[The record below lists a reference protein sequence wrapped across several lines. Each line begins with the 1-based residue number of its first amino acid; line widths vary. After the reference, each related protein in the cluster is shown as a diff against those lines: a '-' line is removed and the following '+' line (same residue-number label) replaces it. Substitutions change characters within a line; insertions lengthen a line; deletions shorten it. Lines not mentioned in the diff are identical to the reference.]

1 MSAPQLLTI
10 PEVAARLRVHRNHVY
25 RYIAA
30 GEFPTVNIGTGRSK
44 TRVKADDLEAW
55 IEGRTTAA
63 KAAS

>member
-1 MSAPQLLTI
+1 MGAPQLLTI
-10 PEVAARLRVHRNHVY
+10 PEVAARLKINRNSVY

-30 GEFPTVNIGTGRSK
+30 GAFPTVDIGMGRSK

-55 IEGRTTAA
+55 IADRTTAA